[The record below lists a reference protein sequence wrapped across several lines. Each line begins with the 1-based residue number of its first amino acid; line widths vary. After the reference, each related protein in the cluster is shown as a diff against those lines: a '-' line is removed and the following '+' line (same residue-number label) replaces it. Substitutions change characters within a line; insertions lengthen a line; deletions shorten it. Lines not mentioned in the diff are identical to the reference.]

1 MRKPRSPAL
10 DRRARRSAI
19 VARLTLTIFRE
30 MTRDFGH
37 NDLAECVPDLL
48 ISMAIRVN
56 DEDGHAPIA
65 LKQLERFTGI
75 SRRTVGRRINSLAK
89 RGAFIFEEDVGVYG
103 NDAYLEARMEADFFI
118 NIMLAIAEAEEALK
132 KIDAEELAEL
142 EEKALVKK

>member
-1 MRKPRSPAL
+1 
-10 DRRARRSAI
+10 
-19 VARLTLTIFRE
+19 
-30 MTRDFGH
+30 
-37 NDLAECVPDLL
+37 
-48 ISMAIRVN
+48 
-56 DEDGHAPIA
+56 
-65 LKQLERFTGI
+65 
-75 SRRTVGRRINSLAK
+75 VGRRINSLAK